1 MKLTALTLRPLP
13 TRLLVW
19 LGRRRAPLG
28 ECVADDAR
36 WREGIRRCRSG
47 RPVHD
52 HFIPF

>member
-1 MKLTALTLRPLP
+1 MVLIALTLRPLP
-13 TRLLVW
+13 NRLLVW

-28 ECVADDAR
+28 ECVADAA
-36 WREGIRRCRSG
+36 WREEIRRCRSG